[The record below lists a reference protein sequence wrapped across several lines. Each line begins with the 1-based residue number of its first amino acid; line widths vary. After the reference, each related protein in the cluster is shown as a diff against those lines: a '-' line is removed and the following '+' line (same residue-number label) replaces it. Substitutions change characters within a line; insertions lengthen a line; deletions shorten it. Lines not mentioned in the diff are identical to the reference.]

1 MCVPVISSGTCD
13 NQRIQTYMCL
23 PVLTWGVG
31 KSKRPFRFSCG
42 FANQGVCRRT
52 AHLFPKVILHVLFL
66 MVLPLKSTGD
76 SSFSYLHS
84 HRWAD
89 RAVQQRCWSTPVDR
103 HGGLWQ
109 PIRGW
114 MFWIWV
120 RGFKIGIGIPLI
132 LFSNIEIRPTICHS
146 EKSLYLVFHVLTF
159 TKQED
164 NPRYLTDWHWL
175 TGWLL
180 ARIVAQCLRPRSRV
194 LNVRTAN
201 QL

>member
-13 NQRIQTYMCL
+13 NQRIQTYTCL

-84 HRWAD
+84 HTWWVNVPWSDKPIGEPTEQCSNDVGRPQWTDMGDFDSPSEGECFEFGLGVLRLALEFRWSYFQTL
-89 RAVQQRCWSTPVDR
+89 RFVQLFVTAKRVC
-103 HGGLWQ
+103 
-109 PIRGW
+109 
-114 MFWIWV
+114 IW
-120 RGFKIGIGIPLI
+120 
-132 LFSNIEIRPTICHS
+132 C
-146 EKSLYLVFHVLTF
+146 F
-159 TKQED
+159 T
-164 NPRYLTDWHWL
+164 
-175 TGWLL
+175 
-180 ARIVAQCLRPRSRV
+180 C
-194 LNVRTAN
+194 
-201 QL
+201 